1 MAVQM
6 THMRQL
12 VTGHL
17 AAVRSCEV
25 VAIEAAV
32 AAGSGELELDSKE
45 AQTVAVL
52 VEMELGMEGMIRPED
67 IKRENLTTIS
77 ALEALIERRRIE
89 KEEAS

>member
-6 THMRQL
+6 TNLRQL
-12 VTGHL
+12 VVGHL
-17 AAVRSCEV
+17 AAVRSCET
-25 VAIEAAV
+25 AALEFAV
-32 AAGSGELELDSKE
+32 AAAGGDLELDSKE

-67 IKRENLTTIS
+67 IKRENLTTLS
-77 ALEALIERRRIE
+77 ALEALIERRRAE